1 MCEYAVYVQALIF
14 RLEGKIQESLELFQ
28 TCSILN
34 PQSADNLKQVARSLF
49 LLGKHKAAIEVY
61 NEAAKLNQKDWEICH
76 NLGVCYMY
84 LKHFNKAKDQL
95 NNALQLNRHDLT
107 YMMLGKIHLLEG
119 ETDKAI
125 EVYKKAVEF
134 SPENTEL
141 LTTLGLLYLQLGV
154 YQKAFEYLGNAL
166 TYDPSNY
173 KAILAAGSMMQTHG
187 DFDVALTKYRV
198 IAHTMPESP
207 LLWNN
212 IGMCFFG
219 KKKYV
224 AAISCLKRANYLAPF
239 DWKVLY
245 NLGLVHLTMQ
255 QYASAFHFL
264 SAAVN
269 FQPQMGELYMLLA
282 VALTNLEDAENAKR
296 SYEQAVALDQSNPLV
311 SLNYAVLLYNQ
322 GDKKGALGQYHEME
336 KKVNALKE
344 SSTLDFDP
352 EMVDVAQKLGAALQ
366 VGESLVW
373 TRPVKDSKSK
383 QRAAASSKP
392 SSTQQPLGSNQ
403 ALGQAMSSAAGYGKT
418 MQLPQEEELPPGEEE
433 ATPNPAAPQSS
444 PPHRTCRRL
453 WSYPTS
459 TDWWEQLVLSEW
471 DDDCWLQNFCMSR
484 QTFLELCQWLIPA
497 LRHQDTF
504 MWRALSVEKR
514 VGITVWKLATPDS
527 YRSVGQQFGVGKA
540 TVGAVLME
548 VVRAINALLHHRLVR
563 LGDLGAAIAG
573 FATLGFPSCFGALDG
588 TGRATTQWSSRP
600 WWTAGAASWTH
611 RWAGLAAPTTPGYS
625 GIRAC
630 AASWRRGPSSS
641 SGRSLWGTPPC
652 PCASS
657 QTQHTPSGPGSCT
670 LTRATCQPARS
681 ASTCA

>member
-1 MCEYAVYVQALIF
+1 MAEPRLGAEPASPFPIATEPQKPRPRKVPELPILERRNWLIHLHYICKDYDACKIAIKEQLHETQGMCEYAVYVQALIF

-95 NNALQLNRHDLT
+95 NDALQLNRHDLT
-107 YMMLGKIHLLEG
+107 YMMLGKIHLLQG

-154 YQKAFEYLGNAL
+154 YQKAFEHLGNAL
-166 TYDPSNY
+166 TYDPTNY

-198 IAHTMPESP
+198 VAYTMPESP
-207 LLWNN
+207 PLWNN

-239 DWKVLY
+239 DWKILY

-269 FQPQMGELYMLLA
+269 FQPRMGDLYMLLA

-296 SYEQAVALDQSNPLV
+296 SYEQAVALDQCNPLV
-311 SLNYAVLLYNQ
+311 NLNYAVLLYNQ
-322 GDKKGALGQYHEME
+322 GDKKGALCQYHEME
-336 KKVNALKE
+336 KKVNSLKE
-344 SSTLDFDP
+344 NSALDFDP

-366 VGESLVW
+366 AGESLVW
-373 TRPVKDSKSK
+373 TKPVRDSKSK
-383 QRAAASSKP
+383 QRATTSSKP

-418 MQLPQEEELPPGEEE
+418 MQLSTGAGASAPLAKPPSLPLEPEPASETGPEETTVPAEPQE
-433 ATPNPAAPQSS
+433 
-444 PPHRTCRRL
+444 RRK
-453 WSYPTS
+453 
-459 TDWWEQLVLSEW
+459 
-471 DDDCWLQNFCMSR
+471 
-484 QTFLELCQWLIPA
+484 
-497 LRHQDTF
+497 
-504 MWRALSVEKR
+504 EKR
-514 VGITVWKLATPDS
+514 KS
-527 YRSVGQQFGVGKA
+527 
-540 TVGAVLME
+540 
-548 VVRAINALLHHRLVR
+548 RL
-563 LGDLGAAIAG
+563 
-573 FATLGFPSCFGALDG
+573 
-588 TGRATTQWSSRP
+588 TTE
-600 WWTAGAASWTH
+600 
-611 RWAGLAAPTTPGYS
+611 
-625 GIRAC
+625 
-630 AASWRRGPSSS
+630 
-641 SGRSLWGTPPC
+641 
-652 PCASS
+652 
-657 QTQHTPSGPGSCT
+657 
-670 LTRATCQPARS
+670 
-681 ASTCA
+681 